1 MKITGS
7 EHIESLIK
15 QKESTNVSRAK
26 GEFDK
31 ILNEKMD
38 GVNKSVESPAGRP
51 VDRLN
56 RTSAVLLRSA
66 VDKREVVSRVAEFLD
81 TVEEYSEKLKRPEVS
96 LKEIYPLISKIKK
109 DTQDLTSLSQSL
121 SPDDEIKSLLDE
133 ALVRST
139 VEVIKFNRGD
149 YVNP

>member
-7 EHIESLIK
+7 EHIKNIINQNTPK
-15 QKESTNVSRAK
+15 NANHVK

-31 ILNEKMD
+31 ILNEKLN
-38 GVNKSVESPAGRP
+38 GVNKAVESPACRP

-56 RTSAVLLRSA
+56 RVSAMLLRSA
-66 VDKREVVSRVAEFLD
+66 MDKKEVISKVAKFMD
-81 TVEEYSEKLKRPEVS
+81 VVEEYSEKLSHPEIT
-96 LKEIYPLISKIKK
+96 LKEISPLISKIEKE
-109 DTQDLTSLSQSL
+109 TQHLKSISQAL

-133 ALVRST
+133 ALIRSS

-149 YVNP
+149 YINT